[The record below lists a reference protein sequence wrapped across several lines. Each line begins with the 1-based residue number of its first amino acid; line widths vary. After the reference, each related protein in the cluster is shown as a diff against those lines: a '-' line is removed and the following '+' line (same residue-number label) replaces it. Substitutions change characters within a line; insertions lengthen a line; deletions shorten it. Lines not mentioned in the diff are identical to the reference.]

1 VDGPVGTAGLTELAG
16 AVERVDDPEAT
27 VPRDVLEPLFGADV
41 ILGIEA
47 VQLLDQELMG
57 QAVPGVSQ
65 CSAR

>member
-1 VDGPVGTAGLTELAG
+1 MDGPVRAAGLAELAG

-27 VPRDVLEPLFGADV
+27 VARDVLEPLFGADV

-47 VQLLDQELMG
+47 IQLLDQELMG

-65 CSAR
+65 CPAR